1 MSERRALVTGA
12 AGFVGRWLVAALAE
26 QGYEVTGLATER
38 PADDVEGTR
47 PSRIPSFPRHMHW
60 QIGDLRD
67 TAHVHAAVTTARPHV
82 VVHLAAI
89 SHLPTA
95 AADPALAWDV
105 NVTSTARLLRE
116 VVLLRDAGDI
126 EPRVLIVGSAEQYG
140 RHEDTALLVEES
152 AQQPRTVYAATKCAQ
167 ELLALQQWRATGLH
181 AVVTRSFNHSGPGQ
195 ETRFLLP
202 ALVGR
207 AVALRGRTE
216 PQQLLLGN
224 LSPIRDFLHVRDVV
238 RAYISLCERGTP
250 GEAYNVSS
258 GIGRSVRQVAETI
271 LERVGVRADLVED
284 PALVRPVDVP
294 SLVGDSRKLQ
304 RAIEWRATTS
314 FDDLIDDLLNAA
326 TY

>member
-1 MSERRALVTGA
+1 MPARPVHGEPQGIAGA
-12 AGFVGRWLVAALAE
+12 QDHRPGDLFLLE
-26 QGYEVTGLATER
+26 DR
-38 PADDVEGTR
+38 PAVD
-47 PSRIPSFPRHMHW
+47 
-60 QIGDLRD
+60 
-67 TAHVHAAVTTARPHV
+67 
-82 VVHLAAI
+82 
-89 SHLPTA
+89 
-95 AADPALAWDV
+95 
-105 NVTSTARLLRE
+105 RE
-116 VVLLRDAGDI
+116 NPV
-126 EPRVLIVGSAEQYG
+126 
-140 RHEDTALLVEES
+140 
-152 AQQPRTVYAATKCAQ
+152 
-167 ELLALQQWRATGLH
+167 
-181 AVVTRSFNHSGPGQ
+181 PGQ

-216 PQQLLLGN
+216 PQQLVLGN

-314 FDDLIDDLLNAA
+314 FDDLIDDLLHAA